1 MVDTATHGNC
11 AVDFK
16 INAMHIHQLSLSY
29 VQEHDR
35 LLLRV
40 NTTDAQELRLWFTRR
55 LCIGFTPLF
64 KKIVADMAVK
74 KNPSNDQAPTAQLD
88 PLAQKAIAQF
98 NAEASLQGAD
108 FKTPYKTEAANLPL
122 GSEPLLVTEIRMTA
136 QPNGQLQIHFSEKI
150 PNRATPRSFQIALE
164 PKLTHG
170 LLKLLDQALANS
182 QWGLVEAT
190 DAPLPGEEAAAATMA
205 KPRYLN

>member
-1 MVDTATHGNC
+1 MN
-11 AVDFK
+11 
-16 INAMHIHQLSLSY
+16 IHQLSLSY
-29 VQEHDR
+29 VQEQDR

-64 KKIVADMAVK
+64 KKIVADMATK
-74 KNPSNDQAPTAQLD
+74 KTPTSDQAAAQLD
-88 PLAQKAIAQF
+88 PLAQKAIAEF

-108 FKTPYKTEAANLPL
+108 FKTPYKAEAAKLPL
-122 GSEPLLVTEIRMTA
+122 GSEPLLVTEIRMTP

-150 PNRATPRSFQIALE
+150 PNRPTPRSFQIALE
-164 PKLTHG
+164 SKLTHG
-170 LLKLLDQALANS
+170 LLKLLDQALVMS
-182 QWGLVEAT
+182 QWGLAGSSE
-190 DAPLPGEEAAAATMA
+190 APLPGEEAAAATLA

>member
-1 MVDTATHGNC
+1 MN
-11 AVDFK
+11 
-16 INAMHIHQLSLSY
+16 IHQLSLSY
-29 VQEHDR
+29 VQEQDR

-64 KKIVADMAVK
+64 KKMVADMAIK
-74 KNPSNDQAPTAQLD
+74 KIPTSDQAAAGPLD
-88 PLAQKAIAQF
+88 PLAQKAIAEF

-108 FKTPYKTEAANLPL
+108 FKTPYKAEAAKLPL
-122 GSEPLLVTEIRMTA
+122 GSEPLLVTEIRMTP

-150 PNRATPRSFQIALE
+150 PNHPTPRSFQIALE
-164 PKLTHG
+164 SKLTHG
-170 LLKLLDQALANS
+170 LLKLLDQALATS
-182 QWGLVEAT
+182 QWGLVEVAET
-190 DAPLPGEEAAAATMA
+190 PLPGEEAAAATMA